1 MTDLV
6 QRLRREWMAT
16 QAASP
21 KQLWVMVE
29 KAQWMECTA
38 LTREAADAIA
48 LLTAERDEIQ
58 RELRKA
64 ETESSMLRVECGVI
78 AKERDEAR
86 RMYCEHGTYTHPRQ
100 LAKELRWDCYKEDG
114 K

>member
-1 MTDLV
+1 MTELV

-38 LTREAADAIA
+38 ITREAADAIA
-48 LLTAERDEIQ
+48 LLTAERDEA
-58 RELRKA
+58 RREAEELRK
-64 ETESSMLRVECGVI
+64 ETWDHGGEFGQF
-78 AKERDEAR
+78 ERD
-86 RMYCEHGTYTHPRQ
+86 
-100 LAKELRWDCYKEDG
+100 G

>member
-1 MTDLV
+1 MTELV

-16 QAASP
+16 QAATP

-29 KAQWMECTA
+29 KAQWMECTS

-48 LLTAERDEIQ
+48 LLTAERDEARRQ
-58 RELRKA
+58 VCKWVEMDGATTAKHEAELR
-64 ETESSMLRVECGVI
+64 G
-78 AKERDEAR
+78 
-86 RMYCEHGTYTHPRQ
+86 
-100 LAKELRWDCYKEDG
+100 WDCLKEDG